1 MLGAAKA
8 GDNRRPSQMAK
19 AADPA
24 TADKALDALEK
35 CSNKVEKAQ
44 GKAVLLKGAEDGYL
58 SEVGNMRDMLK
69 EAPSAG
75 DDKDRSKMMAV
86 FGGDCYRIAKIR
98 FILEKTQLGELRAA
112 DKRIPECLAAV
123 ETIEAVIKEK
133 GFGKNLQA
141 ALDALR
147 DGKEPPR
154 AAAVDAEMD
163 GTWFNQKGD
172 EVVVKNGETTINGEK
187 VVMKDDGAGGVQMT
201 DPGGGKKKKA
211 GKVLG
216 GKKEIV
222 WDDGE
227 KWCRER
233 AADPR
238 VEGNWYMPD
247 GSVMEVKNGKATV
260 DGQPCDVKADK
271 DGNMTVTD
279 PAGKT
284 KKKGKLSP
292 GDKGV
297 AWDDGTEWSRDK
309 PTVDPALEGT
319 WFLPDGTKVEVKDG
333 KAKLPDGKEVKLA
346 GPGSSPKG
354 PGGSVNMY
362 DPAKPGADPMK
373 KGAVGD
379 GGNKLDFG
387 DGKPWTRVTPP
398 DPKLEGKWFL
408 PDGSEID
415 VKDGKATLGGK
426 PIHVKRAPDGKVLVT
441 DDKGS
446 PIKKQPGNLKDG
458 DKALDF
464 GDGSPWAREKPKSN
478 PKIDGTWYLPDNTPV
493 VVKDGVATIDGK
505 PFKLAPV
512 AGDPNAINVFDPS
525 KPGGDPDKKGGLKD
539 NGDTLD
545 LGDGKPWSR
554 NKTKKGGKFDD
565 PFECV
570 ARDIM
575 VELGMKISPEL
586 DWGKQDGTFKLK
598 FPAEGIATFKST
610 CKPELPKHK
619 DLKEYPNPYEKL
631 LAEFKGIEVL
641 MDPSS
646 PDYGPNGS
654 EGIFTKEVSC
664 EVELMEIPEDI
675 EAKVGSRV
683 LQPWGQKKL
692 KEGNDITEVHYEV
705 EIEEQFE
712 LNEKN
717 DDINILSM
725 TLTYKFV
732 AKLTGVG
739 SAKFKK
745 DGKPRDPPPPRK

>member
-1 MLGAAKA
+1 MG
-8 GDNRRPSQMAK
+8 
-19 AADPA
+19 
-24 TADKALDALEK
+24 
-35 CSNKVEKAQ
+35 
-44 GKAVLLKGAEDGYL
+44 
-58 SEVGNMRDMLK
+58 
-69 EAPSAG
+69 
-75 DDKDRSKMMAV
+75 
-86 FGGDCYRIAKIR
+86 
-98 FILEKTQLGELRAA
+98 
-112 DKRIPECLAAV
+112 
-123 ETIEAVIKEK
+123 
-133 GFGKNLQA
+133 
-141 ALDALR
+141 
-147 DGKEPPR
+147 
-154 AAAVDAEMD
+154 
-163 GTWFNQKGD
+163 
-172 EVVVKNGETTINGEK
+172 
-187 VVMKDDGAGGVQMT
+187 
-201 DPGGGKKKKA
+201 
-211 GKVLG
+211 
-216 GKKEIV
+216 
-222 WDDGE
+222 
-227 KWCRER
+227 
-233 AADPR
+233 
-238 VEGNWYMPD
+238 
-247 GSVMEVKNGKATV
+247 
-260 DGQPCDVKADK
+260 
-271 DGNMTVTD
+271 
-279 PAGKT
+279 
-284 KKKGKLSP
+284 
-292 GDKGV
+292 
-297 AWDDGTEWSRDK
+297 
-309 PTVDPALEGT
+309 
-319 WFLPDGTKVEVKDG
+319 
-333 KAKLPDGKEVKLA
+333 
-346 GPGSSPKG
+346 
-354 PGGSVNMY
+354 
-362 DPAKPGADPMK
+362 
-373 KGAVGD
+373 
-379 GGNKLDFG
+379 
-387 DGKPWTRVTPP
+387 
-398 DPKLEGKWFL
+398 
-408 PDGSEID
+408 
-415 VKDGKATLGGK
+415 
-426 PIHVKRAPDGKVLVT
+426 
-441 DDKGS
+441 
-446 PIKKQPGNLKDG
+446 
-458 DKALDF
+458 
-464 GDGSPWAREKPKSN
+464 
-478 PKIDGTWYLPDNTPV
+478 YLPDNTPV